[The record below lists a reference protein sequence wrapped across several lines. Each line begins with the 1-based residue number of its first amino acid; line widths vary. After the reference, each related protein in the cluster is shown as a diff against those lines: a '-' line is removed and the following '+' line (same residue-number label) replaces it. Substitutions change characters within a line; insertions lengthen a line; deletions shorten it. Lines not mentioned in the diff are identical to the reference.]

1 MTLFLDIVSEVLI
14 VLVTVFAVAVI
25 FSRFEE

>member
-25 FSRFEE
+25 FSRFEQ